1 MGIEE
6 IKHTADIG
14 LRVTGNSI
22 EEIFSEAAKGVVNVA
37 IEGKV
42 EGEEE
47 IHSFEF
53 NGDTKEDLLVEWL
66 NEVIY
71 FLYEKGLVF
80 KNLKKIIFEDKNVMI
95 EAEFLKPENINY
107 SIEVKSATYHNLK
120 IEEKG
125 NGFEATVIFDT

>member
-1 MGIEE
+1 VPIEE

-14 LRVTGNSI
+14 IKVTGNSI
-22 EEIFSEAAKGVVNVA
+22 EEVFSEAAKGVVNVA

-42 EGEEE
+42 EGDEEV
-47 IHSFEF
+47 HSFEF

-66 NEVIY
+66 NEVLY

-80 KNLKKIIFEDKNVMI
+80 KNLKKIVFVGEKVMI
-95 EAEFLKPENINY
+95 EAKFLKPENINY
-107 SIEVKSATYHNLK
+107 LLEIKSATYHNLK

-125 NGFEATVIFDT
+125 KGFEVTVIFDT